1 MSGMLDDLEELLRA
15 GEHITAFVSD
25 VAVLGPEKFVNP
37 LVASETQ

>member
-1 MSGMLDDLEELLRA
+1 MLDDLEDLLRA

-25 VAVLGPEKFVNP
+25 VAVLGPGKFVKP